1 MPRIL
6 RLSLTGYR
14 NLRDVTLEIPPE
26 GMALI
31 GRNAQGKS
39 NLLEAVYYLETL
51 RSFRN
56 ARDEQLIRFGAEHFR
71 IAADLAG
78 EEGAT
83 TPRIPQQGGNPGVS
97 VAAAYRAS
105 TKEKRISVDGEVVP
119 RLGDAIGRV
128 GAVLFAPDDLR
139 LVSGPP
145 AERRRF
151 LDILLSLNARGY
163 LELLQ
168 RFRQALHRRNA
179 TLRRGGSSAEV
190 SAWDEILLK
199 SGAEVTVAR
208 ALWVHDH
215 AITFH
220 DHAREISGNET
231 MKMRYD
237 ASIPGLGAK
246 KASARGSQEDGTDSS
261 ESPTWGIGA
270 DKVASLYRDAIER
283 VREQERRLRTTLV
296 GPHRDDLSLLFLGS
310 EGEREL
316 REFGSGGQR
325 RTAALALRL
334 LEAATIKRRRGREPI
349 LLLDDIFAE
358 LDEDRSRRILR
369 LLDGFVA
376 GQVLLTAPKE
386 SDIRFR
392 EATLP
397 RWSIDEG
404 EIRKS

>member
-6 RLSLTGYR
+6 RLTLTGYR
-14 NLRDVTLEIPPE
+14 NLRDVMLEIPAE

-56 ARDEQLIRFGAEHFR
+56 ARDEQLVRFGDDHFR
-71 IAADLAG
+71 IAAELV
-78 EEGAT
+78 
-83 TPRIPQQGGNPGVS
+83 GNPGDS
-97 VAAAYRAS
+97 STTRAAPPPLTIATAFRSS
-105 TKEKRISVDGEVVP
+105 TKEKRITIDGEIVP
-119 RLGDAIGRV
+119 RLGNAIGQV

-151 LDILLSLNARGY
+151 LDILLSLNHPGY
-163 LELLQ
+163 LESLQ

-179 TLRRGGSSAEV
+179 TLRKGGTPPEV
-190 SAWDEILLK
+190 AAWDEILLT

-208 ALWVHDH
+208 TLWVRSHTPAFRDY
-215 AITFH
+215 TL
-220 DHAREISGNET
+220 EISGTET
-231 MKMRYD
+231 MRMRYD
-237 ASIPGLGAK
+237 ANIPGVSSTEVPERTVPVSSGEAGA
-246 KASARGSQEDGTDSS
+246 ASGGKN
-261 ESPTWGIGA
+261 GGA
-270 DKVASLYRDAIER
+270 STEALASLSREALGRMRD
-283 VREQERRLRTTLV
+283 QERRLRTTLV
-296 GPHRDDLSLLFLGS
+296 GPHRDDLSLIFRGE
-310 EGEREL
+310 EGERDL

-334 LEAATIKRRRGREPI
+334 LEATTIKGNRGKEPI

-369 LLDGFVA
+369 LLDSLVA
-376 GQVLLTAPKE
+376 GQVILTAPKE

-397 RWSIDEG
+397 RWSIENG
-404 EIRKS
+404 AIAR

>member
-6 RLSLTGYR
+6 RLTLTGYR
-14 NLRDVTLEIPPE
+14 NLQDVVLDIPSE

-56 ARDEQLIRFGAEHFR
+56 ARDEQLIRFGDEHFR
-71 IAADLAG
+71 IAAEL
-78 EEGAT
+78 
-83 TPRIPQQGGNPGVS
+83 GGNPGGPS
-97 VAAAYRAS
+97 TSRSTPPPLTIAAAYRSS
-105 TKEKRISVDGEVVP
+105 TRQKRITIDGEIVS
-119 RLGDAIGRV
+119 RLGDAIGQV

-151 LDILLSLNARGY
+151 LDILLSLNHPGY
-163 LELLQ
+163 LESLQ

-179 TLRRGGSSAEV
+179 TLRRGGTSAEV
-190 SAWDEILLK
+190 AAWDEILLN
-199 SGAEVTVAR
+199 SGAEVTLAR
-208 ALWVHDH
+208 AQWVQSH
-215 AITFH
+215 ASAFRDYTL
-220 DHAREISGNET
+220 EISGTET
-231 MKMRYD
+231 MRMRYD
-237 ASIPGLGAK
+237 PNVPGAQPLDAMAGG
-246 KASARGSQEDGTDSS
+246 GSTD
-261 ESPTWGIGA
+261 T
-270 DKVASLYRDAIER
+270 VASLFREALGKMRD
-283 VREQERRLRTTLV
+283 QERRLRSTLV
-296 GPHRDDLSLLFLGS
+296 GPHRDDLDLLFQGE

-334 LEAATIKRRRGREPI
+334 LEAATIRSSRGREPI

-358 LDEDRSRRILR
+358 LDEDRSRRILG
-369 LLDGFVA
+369 LLDGLVA

-397 RWSIDEG
+397 RWSIENG
-404 EIRKS
+404 GIAR